1 MRSLIFTIVLSISL
15 SATCLKVGISS
26 GQSCNQN
33 SIKIDNINHSFTTK
47 MQVSDSYLTLVD
59 IPIYLYS
66 DVEEEVTMSIRKISS
81 LKNFTNEV
89 IETQFY
95 YIPIGSSAKLIKENL
110 PFTLLLRGK
119 TTKREGN
126 RQIGTIRIE
135 AKNLS
140 DMQTAGTYQ
149 LSYNLTVNLGTT
161 LSSTSILSCRGEVE
175 QITRIGFQ
183 SLSTYKRGKG
193 FLDSSINYGTF
204 KTHQSNIEKRDIY
217 VKNNVDKRVEVK
229 FQTSDLINQTDSSY
243 RIRMDYFYR
252 EKSGLSQPI
261 KNNTSFTIIEGKN
274 SGIIPVGEMIFKT
287 EPIKDSLVAGEYK
300 AILYIKIS
308 AN

>member
-26 GQSCNQN
+26 GQSCNKN

-135 AKNLS
+135 AKNFEPF
-140 DMQTAGTYQ
+140 
-149 LSYNLTVNLGTT
+149 
-161 LSSTSILSCRGEVE
+161 I
-175 QITRIGFQ
+175 
-183 SLSTYKRGKG
+183 KRLEDNNVK
-193 FLDSSINYGTF
+193 
-204 KTHQSNIEKRDIY
+204 IEYAKKRD
-217 VKNNVDKRVEVK
+217 
-229 FQTSDLINQTDSSY
+229 
-243 RIRMDYFYR
+243 
-252 EKSGLSQPI
+252 KSW
-261 KNNTSFTIIEGKN
+261 SFIF
-274 SGIIPVGEMIFKT
+274 MI
-287 EPIKDSLVAGEYK
+287 
-300 AILYIKIS
+300 
-308 AN
+308 